1 MQLRAFFQ
9 KMSSMNLKPKV
20 NQLGQVRIDF
30 DEGLP
35 SMVNNDGKQSKS

>member
-9 KMSSMNLKPKV
+9 KMGSMNLKQKV
-20 NQLGQVRIDF
+20 SQLAQVRIDF

-35 SMVNNDGKQSKS
+35 NMVNNDGNRCKS